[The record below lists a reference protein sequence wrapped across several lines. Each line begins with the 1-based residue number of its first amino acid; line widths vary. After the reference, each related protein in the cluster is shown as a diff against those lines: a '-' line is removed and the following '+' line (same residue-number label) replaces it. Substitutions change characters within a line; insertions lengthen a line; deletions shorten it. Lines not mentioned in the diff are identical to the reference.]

1 MSDDPSDPS
10 DPNDAQDGSTGAEP
24 ELSNNDGGIGRP
36 PRTPRP
42 PRIDERR
49 GLRGTNGRIIPPGS
63 PPVGRSA
70 NAAPSVR
77 FLTGQTDGER
87 TEREGDAPDEPTS
100 TTPLLDAN
108 GRDLTALA
116 RAGELPD
123 IIGRDPQILQLA
135 QTLLRH
141 DRPSP
146 LLIGESG
153 VGRTAVVEGL
163 AVRAVA
169 EGADPR
175 LAKLRIVQLSLDQLG
190 GDAMIRPRMANRF
203 GAVLEEVVA
212 HPDTVLFIDGLHL
225 LLGGTP
231 IEIVPADVLRGFL
244 NQHAGQM
251 IGTTTPKIAEMMLS
265 PQRELAPLLMPI
277 PVGELSEED
286 ARTLLTRQ
294 AGDYAAHHDV
304 EIGAD
309 AIEAA
314 LALSIR
320 YVSQGWLP
328 RKASELL
335 DIAAS
340 QRSLPRLTGRNDG
353 ERPVVT
359 PEALGAALHA
369 RWGITAPTW
378 DAAQEHSEPTP
389 LAAPPDLADRL
400 AERIL
405 GQPEAI
411 GAMTD
416 AVRVAALGL
425 RTTDRP
431 RAVMLF
437 GGPTGVGKTALARN
451 LASTLFGS
459 EEALLRID
467 MSEFQQQ
474 HVIARLLGAP
484 PGFVGYNDG
493 GQLSR
498 FLRAHPESVI
508 LLDEIEKAHPQ
519 ALDIFLQLFDAGRIT
534 DGHGQILDARHA
546 VFIMT
551 TNLPMSDNHATLRA
565 RLRPE
570 FLNRIDRIVQFRA
583 LELEDLE
590 RIAAMRL
597 ETLTAQLRA
606 RQIVLRVE
614 PDALT
619 ALARPEFDGRA
630 ANGRTVERR
639 LDQDVAGPVAE
650 WAALL
655 TGMAPGQPLVL
666 TLVATETGTRV
677 SPPGMFG
684 SSA

>member
-1 MSDDPSDPS
+1 MSDDPSDPN
-10 DPNDAQDGSTGAEP
+10 DPQDGSTGAEP

-36 PRTPRP
+36 PRPPRP
-42 PRIDERR
+42 PRLDERR
-49 GLRGTNGRIIPPGS
+49 GGPRGPGNRVLPPGAG
-63 PPVGRSA
+63 GRGA
-70 NAAPSVR
+70 NMLPGVR
-77 FLTGQTDGER
+77 FLTSQSDADR
-87 TEREGDAPDEPTS
+87 TEREGDETDRSAS

-116 RAGELPD
+116 RAGELPE
-123 IIGRDPQILQLA
+123 IIGRDPQMLQLA
-135 QTLLRH
+135 QALLRH
-141 DRPSP
+141 DRPAP
-146 LLIGESG
+146 LLIGEPG
-153 VGRTAVVEGL
+153 IGRTAIVEGL
-163 AVRAVA
+163 AARAVA
-169 EGADPR
+169 PETDPR

-203 GAVLEEVVA
+203 GAVLEEVAA
-212 HPDTVLFIDGLHL
+212 HPDTVLFIDGLHQ

-244 NQHAGQM
+244 SQHAGQM
-251 IGTTTPKIAEMMLS
+251 IGTTTPKIAEAMLS
-265 PQRELAPLLMPI
+265 PQRELATLLMPI
-277 PVGELSEED
+277 TVNELAEAD

-294 AGDYAAHHDV
+294 AAVYAAHHGV
-304 EIGAD
+304 EIGPE

-314 LALSIR
+314 LAFSIR

-340 QRSLPRLTGRNDG
+340 QRSLPALTTRPAG
-353 ERPVVT
+353 ERPTVT
-359 PEALGAALHA
+359 PEAISAAMHL
-369 RWGITAPTW
+369 RWGITAPAW
-378 DAAQEHSEPTP
+378 DAARETDEPTS
-389 LAAPPDLADRL
+389 LAAPPDLAERL
-400 AERIL
+400 AARIL

-411 GAMTD
+411 AALTD

-551 TNLPMSDNHATLRA
+551 TNLPMSTDHATLRA

-597 ETLTAQLRA
+597 ETLTGQLRA
-606 RQIVLRVE
+606 RRIHLRVA

-619 ALARPEFDGRA
+619 ALARPETDGRA
-630 ANGRTVERR
+630 ANGRTIERR
-639 LDQDVAGPVAE
+639 VDQDVAGPVAE

-655 TGMAPGQPLVL
+655 TGMVPGQPIVL
-666 TLVATETGTRV
+666 TLDAIDGGTRV
-677 SPPGMFG
+677 APPGMRDIH
-684 SSA
+684 A

>member
-1 MSDDPSDPS
+1 MSDDPTDP
-10 DPNDAQDGSTGAEP
+10 QDGPTGAEP
-24 ELSNNDGGIGRP
+24 ELSNNDGGSG
-36 PRTPRP
+36 RTPRP
-42 PRIDERR
+42 PRPPRLDERR
-49 GLRGTNGRIIPPGS
+49 AGPRGPANRILPPGAS
-63 PPVGRSA
+63 GRGP
-70 NAAPSVR
+70 NALPAVR
-77 FLTGQTDGER
+77 FLSGQA
-87 TEREGDAPDEPTS
+87 DADQASDTPDEPDGA
-100 TTPLLDAN
+100 TPILDAH

-116 RAGELPD
+116 RAGELPE
-123 IIGRDPQILQLA
+123 IVGRDAPILLLA

-141 DRPSP
+141 DRPAP
-146 LLIGESG
+146 LLVGEPG
-153 VGRTAVVEGL
+153 IGRTAIVEGL
-163 AVRAVA
+163 AARAA
-169 EGADPR
+169 APDADPR
-175 LAKLRIVQLSLDQLG
+175 LAKLRIVHLHLDQLG

-203 GAVLEEVVA
+203 GAVLEEVAA
-212 HPDTVLFIDGLHL
+212 HPETVIFIDGLHQ
-225 LLGGTP
+225 LLGGAP

-244 NQHAGQM
+244 SQHAGQL

-277 PVGELSEED
+277 TVNELSEED
-286 ARTLLTRQ
+286 ARTLLIRRATL
-294 AGDYAAHHDV
+294 YAAHHDV
-304 EIGAD
+304 EIAPD

-314 LALSIR
+314 LALSVR
-320 YVSQGWLP
+320 HVSQGFLP

-340 QRSLPRLTGRNDG
+340 QRSLPRLTA
-353 ERPVVT
+353 RPEGDRAVVT
-359 PEALGAALHA
+359 PEAIGAALHL
-369 RWGITAPTW
+369 RWGITAPAW
-378 DAAQEHSEPTP
+378 DAARDAGEPTP

-400 AERIL
+400 SARIL
-405 GQPEAI
+405 GQPEAVT
-411 GAMTD
+411 ALTD

-451 LASTLFGS
+451 LAATLFGS
-459 EEALLRID
+459 EDALLRID

-508 LLDEIEKAHPQ
+508 LLDEVEKAHPQ

-546 VFIMT
+546 IFIMT

-590 RIAAMRL
+590 RIAALRL
-597 ETLTAQLRA
+597 ETLIEQLRA
-606 RQIVLRVE
+606 RRIHLRVA

-619 ALARPEFDGRA
+619 ALARPEADGRA
-630 ANGRTVERR
+630 ANGRSIERR
-639 LDQDVAGPVAE
+639 LDQEVAGPVAE

-655 TGMAPGQPLVL
+655 TGMVPGQPIVL
-666 TLVATETGTRV
+666 RLDAIDGGTRV
-677 SPPGMFG
+677 APPGMRDIH
-684 SSA
+684 A

>member
-1 MSDDPSDPS
+1 MSDDPIDP
-10 DPNDAQDGSTGAEP
+10 QDDSPTGAEP

-36 PRTPRP
+36 PPRTPRP
-42 PRIDERR
+42 PRLDERR
-49 GLRGTNGRIIPPGS
+49 GGARGPGGPGRIIPPGGTGRGGT
-63 PPVGRSA
+63 PV
-70 NAAPSVR
+70 PTVR
-77 FLTGQTDGER
+77 FLTGQGQADGDR
-87 TEREGDAPDEPTS
+87 TEREGDEPDEPTS
-100 TTPLLDAN
+100 TTPLLDAA

-123 IIGRDPQILQLA
+123 IIGRDPLILQLA

-141 DRPSP
+141 DRPAP

-153 VGRTAVVEGL
+153 IGRTAIVEGL

-175 LAKLRIVQLSLDQLG
+175 LAKLRIVQLSLDQMG

-251 IGTTTPKIAEMMLS
+251 IGTTTPKIAEAMLS
-265 PQRELAPLLMPI
+265 PQRELAPSLMPI
-277 PVGELSEED
+277 TVNELSEED

-294 AGDYAAHHDV
+294 AGAYAAHHDV
-304 EIGAD
+304 EIGPD

-320 YVSQGWLP
+320 YVAQGWLP

-340 QRSLPRLTGRNDG
+340 QRSLPLLTGRADG

-359 PEALGAALHA
+359 PEAIAAALHA
-369 RWGITAPTW
+369 RWGITAPAW

-389 LAAPPDLADRL
+389 LAAPSDLAERL

-498 FLRAHPESVI
+498 FLRGHPESVI

-606 RQIVLRVE
+606 RQIILRVA

-619 ALARPEFDGRA
+619 ALARPEADGRA

-639 LDQDVAGPVAE
+639 LDQEVAGRVAE

-655 TGMAPGQPLVL
+655 TGMAPGQPVVL
-666 TLVATETGTRV
+666 TLEATATGTRV
-677 SPPGMFG
+677 SPPGMLDIN
-684 SSA
+684 A